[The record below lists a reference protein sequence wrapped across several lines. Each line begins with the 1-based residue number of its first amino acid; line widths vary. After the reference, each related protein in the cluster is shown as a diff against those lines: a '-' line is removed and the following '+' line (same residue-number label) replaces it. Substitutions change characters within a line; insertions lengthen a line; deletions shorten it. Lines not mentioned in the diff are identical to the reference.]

1 MHAQEFAYRKLADAI
16 VIQAADD
23 YRKALD
29 GKGYDDTPP
38 EQVIE
43 ETEKFFHSSW
53 YRMLTTVN
61 GKYLISRLRKEHKEK
76 QRKEQ
81 LCESN

>member
-1 MHAQEFAYRKLADAI
+1 MHIEEAYCNLANAI

-29 GKGYDDTPP
+29 GKTYSNKKPKT
-38 EQVIE
+38 VIKE
-43 ETEKFFHSSW
+43 VEKFFHSAW
-53 YRMLTTVN
+53 YRMLTN
-61 GKYLISRLRKEHKEK
+61 IDGDFLIEQLHREHNEK
-76 QRKEQ
+76 GRKEQ